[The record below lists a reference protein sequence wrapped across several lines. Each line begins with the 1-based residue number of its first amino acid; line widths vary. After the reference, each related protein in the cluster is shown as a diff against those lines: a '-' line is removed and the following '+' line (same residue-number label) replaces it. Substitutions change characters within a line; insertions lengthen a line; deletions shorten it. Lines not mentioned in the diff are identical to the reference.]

1 MIRFPII
8 TMLGHVDSG
17 KTSLLDKI
25 RETFVGK
32 HEAEHITQHIG
43 ASEIPIERIKKICGS
58 LFESLKNKITIPG
71 ILTIDTP
78 GHEAF
83 TSLRE
88 RGGSIADIAVLVI
101 DVNAGVQPQ
110 TKEAIEI
117 LKAFK
122 VPFIIAA
129 NKIDLVPFWKSFNE
143 TSFLKSL
150 EKQASKAKEEL
161 YNRIYNIMGDLSNL
175 GFSSNMFN
183 LVNDY
188 TKEVAIIPVSA
199 ETGEGLSELLMV
211 LTGLTQKYLE
221 ENLKLDVKGNGKG
234 SVLEIKNSVGLGKTL
249 DVILYDGVLQV
260 NDYLVLVGR
269 NGLIRTKIKAL
280 LKPAPL
286 EEIREKKTKFKRV
299 KKIVAAAGIKIV
311 APNLEEVLPGMPF
324 EATRNEK
331 ELSIIEERL
340 KKNIAKIKFET
351 ENKGITLKADT
362 LGSLEALIKL
372 FKNKNIPVSKADIGS
387 VNKKDVMHAKTNKE
401 KDEFLGVIFAFNV
414 KINKTI
420 EEFASQEK
428 IKIIKSNVIYR
439 LLEEYE
445 EWKEKMILERK
456 ESELKKTV
464 LPVKIKILP
473 GFLFRQSKPC
483 IVGVEVLEG
492 NLKTNYELINK
503 ENVVVGKALNI
514 QENGKSIKKATK
526 GSRVALSID
535 NAVFGKT
542 INENEIL
549 YSNISEKDYEILK
562 TKLKFFLKEEE
573 KEVMREILKIKQ
585 KKNPFW
591 GNK

>member
-1 MIRFPII
+1 
-8 TMLGHVDSG
+8 MLGHVDSG